1 MADAGLSG
9 EGDPR
14 DLPHLT
20 PMRIL
25 RVLWALPN
33 TLLGLALGL
42 VALPGGGA
50 RFNRGVIEVSGP
62 ALSWLLRNLVP
73 IPGGARAMTLGH
85 VILGRDTQCLHECGD
100 HERVHVSQYE
110 RWGPLFLPAYLV
122 SSLLALFRGDDPYLG
137 NRFER
142 EAYGLEAVEADE
154 APGVSAAAE
163 PPIRILAAF
172 GAIYLIWGSTYLAIR
187 FAVETLPPFLMLATR
202 FGVAGVLLFG
212 WLRLRGMPVP
222 PRREWAG
229 SAAVGG
235 LLLVGGTGAVGWA
248 EQWIPSGLAALI
260 VTIVPVWMVLLD
272 WLRPGG
278 QKPTGPVVA
287 GLIMGFAGVAIL
299 IGPVELGGGGRM
311 QYLGALVVVFGTIS
325 WATGSVLGSR
335 FPHPPAPRMA
345 AALQMMMG
353 GLLLLLLGSV
363 VGEWSRLDPSAIST
377 KSVASLAYLV
387 VFGSIIAFAA
397 YVYLLKVSTPARVGS
412 YAYVNPVVA
421 VFLGWALADEP
432 VTLRVILAAA
442 IIITGVVLIV
452 SRRAPRPLPESP
464 AADDTG

>member
-1 MADAGLSG
+1 
-9 EGDPR
+9 
-14 DLPHLT
+14 
-20 PMRIL
+20 MRAL
-25 RVLWALPN
+25 GVVWALPN
-33 TLLGLALGL
+33 TLLGLAVGVLSM
-42 VALPGGGA
+42 PGGSF
-50 RFNRGVIEVSGP
+50 RMNRGAIEISGP
-62 ALSWLLRNLVP
+62 LVSRLLRLVP

-85 VILGRDTQCLHECGD
+85 VVLGRDPRCLDECGD
-100 HERVHVSQYE
+100 HERVHVAQYE
-110 RWGPLFLPAYLV
+110 RWGPLFLPAYAL
-122 SSLLALFRGDDPYLG
+122 SSLMAVFRGEDPYLG

-142 EAYGLEAVEADE
+142 EAYGLETVES
-154 APGVSAAAE
+154 APTSSGEGE
-163 PPIRILAAF
+163 PAIRILAAF
-172 GAIYLIWGSTYLAIR
+172 AAIYLIWGSTYLAIR

-212 WLRLRGMPVP
+212 WLRLRGMPM
-222 PRREWAG
+222 PRPREWVG
-229 SAAVGG
+229 SAVVGA
-235 LLLVGGTGAVGWA
+235 LLLVGGTGAVAWA

-278 QKPTGPVVA
+278 RKPTRPVVA
-287 GLIMGFAGVAIL
+287 GLILGFAGVALL

-335 FPHPPAPRMA
+335 FPHPSAPRMA

-353 GLLLLLLGSV
+353 GLLLLVLGSV
-363 VGEWSRLDPSAIST
+363 LGEWSRLDPSYVST
-377 KSVASLAYLV
+377 RSAASLAYLI

-412 YAYVNPVVA
+412 YAYVNPIVA

-432 VTLRVILAAA
+432 VTLRVLGAAA

-452 SRRAPRPLPESP
+452 SRRTPRTLPDS
-464 AADDTG
+464 AGSGDTR